1 MISIIMAVL
10 VTLLLSI
17 GIMLWHTRRRLHT
30 VVTQLS
36 QARDGNPNLR
46 IRSHS
51 RDESFRRLINE
62 INELIHQLQMTE
74 SGFQKSESARKKLIT
89 NISHD
94 LRTPLTSVLGYLEVL
109 RKDSSI
115 SVVEREQYMDI
126 VWNKANMLYE
136 LTESFFQLAKLDDD
150 EVVLRRAEINLSVMV
165 KEIWLSY
172 ASQFVVAGTEPVASF
187 SVQELFVN
195 ADRTS
200 VERIIGNLISN
211 SLKYGATGG
220 VIGLSLSQKEN
231 EILIEVWDQGPGIV
245 EENLLQIFDRLY
257 TVDSS
262 RSGTFGGS
270 GLGLA
275 IARKLVEKH
284 GGELWATS
292 LPHVRTSF
300 FFTLPKSRFIP

>member
-1 MISIIMAVL
+1 MISIILAIL
-10 VTLLLSI
+10 VTLLLSV
-17 GIMLWHTRRRLHT
+17 GIMLWHTRRRFNT
-30 VVTQLS
+30 VVTQLR

-46 IRSHS
+46 IRSHT
-51 RDESFRRLINE
+51 RDDSFRRLINE
-62 INELIHQLQMTE
+62 INALIHQLQMTE
-74 SGFQKSESARKKLIT
+74 TGFHKSESARKKLIT

-126 VWNKANMLYE
+126 VWTKANALYE

-150 EVVLRRAEINLSVMV
+150 EVDLRRTEINLSVMV

-172 ASQFVVAGTEPVASF
+172 ASQIVTTGTEPVASF
-187 SVQELFVN
+187 PVEELFVN

-211 SLKYGATGG
+211 SLKYGVTGG
-220 VIGLSLSQKEN
+220 VIGLSLFQRDN
-231 EILIEVWDQGPGIV
+231 EVLIEVWDQGPGIT
-245 EENLLQIFDRLY
+245 ENHLLHIFDRLY

-262 RSGTFGGS
+262 RSGPVGGS

-275 IARKLVEKH
+275 IARQLAEKQ
-284 GGELWATS
+284 GGKLWATS

-300 FFTLPKSRFIP
+300 FFTLPKSRPIS